1 MDRRAEPELMNT
13 KDQVDSYS
21 EADFSKG
28 EIKFIRFIK
37 NYLKKNN
44 IHLTH
49 NDLIVDLGCGPGN
62 ISEKLSKEWPNTSVL
77 GIDGSKEM
85 IHKAKIRKNSQEKP
99 LNNLNYLCED
109 IKNIKLVDIS
119 DKKHINLLVSNSLIH
134 HITHINEFF
143 ECILSLSSENTL
155 NFHKDL
161 IRPINKKYALELKAE
176 CASKYNETLTSDYY
190 ASLQA
195 SYRADELRNLIA
207 NKNLAHLD
215 VLEED
220 NKYLI
225 LYGRV

>member
-1 MDRRAEPELMNT
+1 MDRRAEPELMIT

-28 EIKFIRFIK
+28 ENKFVLFIK
-37 NYLKKNN
+37 NYLRKKN
-44 IHLTH
+44 IQLKP

-62 ISEKLSKEWPNTSVL
+62 ISEKLSIEWPNTSVI

-85 IHKAKIRKNSQEKP
+85 IHKAEIRKNLQEKS

-109 IKNIKLVDIS
+109 IKNIKLDDIT

-134 HITHINEFF
+134 HLTHINEFF
-143 ECILSLSSENTL
+143 ECIISLSDEKTL

-161 IRPINKKYALELKAE
+161 IRPINENYALELKAE
-176 CASKYNETLTSDYY
+176 CASKYNETLTRDYY
-190 ASLQA
+190 ASLLA
-195 SYRADELRNLIA
+195 SYRADELRKLILE
-207 NKNLAHLD
+207 KNLVYLD

-220 NKYLI
+220 KEYLI
-225 LYGRV
+225 LYGSV

>member
-13 KDQVDSYS
+13 KNQVDSYC

-28 EIKFIRFIK
+28 EIKFVRLIK
-37 NYLKKNN
+37 NYLKNNN
-44 IHLTH
+44 IYLTSS
-49 NDLIVDLGCGPGN
+49 DLIVDLGCGPGN
-62 ISEKLSKEWPNTSVL
+62 ISEKLSKEWPNTTVI

-85 IHKAKIRKNSQEKP
+85 IHKAKIRRNLQEKP
-99 LNNLNYLCED
+99 LSNLNYLCKD

-134 HITHINEFF
+134 HITHIDEFF

-161 IRPINKKYALELKAE
+161 IRPINEKYALELKAE
-176 CASKYNETLTSDYY
+176 CASKYNETLTNDYY

-195 SYRADELRNLIA
+195 SYRADELRNLILD
-207 NKNLAHLD
+207 KKLVHLD

-225 LYGRV
+225 LYGSV

>member
-28 EIKFIRFIK
+28 EIKFVRMIK
-37 NYLKKNN
+37 SYLKKNN
-44 IHLTH
+44 IHISS

-62 ISEKLSKEWPNTSVL
+62 ISEKLSKEWPNTSVI

-85 IHKAKIRKNSQEKP
+85 INMANSRKNLQEKP
-99 LNNLNYLCED
+99 LNNLTYLCED

-119 DKKHINLLVSNSLIH
+119 DKKQINLLVSNSLIH
-134 HITHINEFF
+134 HITHINQFF

-161 IRPINKKYALELKAE
+161 IRPINEKYALELKAE

-190 ASLQA
+190 ASLLA
-195 SYRADELRNLIA
+195 SYRADELRKLIA
-207 NKNLAHLD
+207 DKNLVHLD

-225 LYGRV
+225 VYGSV

>member
-1 MDRRAEPELMNT
+1 MDRKAEPEFMNT

-21 EADFSKG
+21 DADFSKG
-28 EIKFIRFIK
+28 EIKFIQLIK
-37 NYLKKNN
+37 NYLNKNN
-44 IHLTH
+44 IQLTH

-62 ISEKLSKEWPNTSVL
+62 ISEKLSINWPDTSVL

-85 IHKAKIRKNSQEKP
+85 IYKAKSRRSLQEES

-109 IKNIKLVDIS
+109 IKNLKLADIS
-119 DKKHINLLVSNSLIH
+119 DKKDINLLVSNSLIH

-143 ECILSLSSENTL
+143 ECIISLSSKQTL

-161 IRPINKKYALELKAE
+161 IRPINEKDALELKAE

-195 SYRADELRNLIA
+195 SYRPDELRNQIL
-207 NKNLAHLD
+207 KNNLVNLD

-220 NKYLI
+220 NEYLI
-225 LYGRV
+225 LYGSV

>member
-1 MDRRAEPELMNT
+1 MDRRPEPELMNT
-13 KDQVDSYS
+13 KDQVDSYT

-28 EIKFIRFIK
+28 EFKFIKMIK

-44 IHLTH
+44 IHISS

-62 ISEKLSKEWPNTSVL
+62 ISEKLSKEWPNTSVI

-85 IHKAKIRKNSQEKP
+85 INMAMIRKNLQEKP

-109 IKNIKLVDIS
+109 IKNIQLVDIS
-119 DKKHINLLVSNSLIH
+119 DKKQINLLVSNSLIH
-134 HITHINEFF
+134 HITHINQFF

-161 IRPINKKYALELKAE
+161 IRPINEKYALKLKAE
-176 CASKYNETLTSDYY
+176 CALKYNETLTSDYY

-195 SYRADELRNLIA
+195 SYRVDELRNLISD
-207 NKNLAHLD
+207 KNLVHLD

-225 LYGRV
+225 LYGSV

>member
-1 MDRRAEPELMNT
+1 MDRRAEPELMIK

-28 EIKFIRFIK
+28 EIKFVQLIK
-37 NYLKKNN
+37 NYLKQNN
-44 IHLTH
+44 IQLTP

-62 ISEKLSKEWPNTSVL
+62 ISEKLSLEWPNTSVL

-85 IHKAKIRKNSQEKP
+85 INKAKFRKRLQGKS

-109 IKNIKLVDIS
+109 IKNIKLADIS
-119 DKKHINLLVSNSLIH
+119 CKKYINLLVSNSLIH

-143 ECILSLSSENTL
+143 ECIISLSGKKTL

-161 IRPINKKYALELKAE
+161 IRPINEKYALELKAE

-190 ASLQA
+190 ASLKA
-195 SYRADELRNLIA
+195 SYRADELRNIILE
-207 NKNLAHLD
+207 KNLVHLD

-220 NKYLI
+220 NEYLI
-225 LYGRV
+225 LYGSV

>member
-28 EIKFIRFIK
+28 ETKFVQLIK
-37 NYLKKNN
+37 NYLEKSN
-44 IHLTH
+44 IHLSH
-49 NDLIVDLGCGPGN
+49 HDLIVDLGCGPGN
-62 ISEKLSKEWPNTSVL
+62 ISEKLCIEWPNTTVI

-85 IHKAKIRKNSQEKP
+85 IQKANIRKNLQKKP

-109 IKNIKLVDIS
+109 IKKIKLADIS
-119 DKKHINLLVSNSLIH
+119 DKKQINLLVSNSFIH
-134 HITHINEFF
+134 HLTHINEFF
-143 ECILSLSSENTL
+143 ECIISLSGEKTM

-161 IRPINKKYALELKAE
+161 IRPTNKKIALELKAK

-195 SYRADELRNLIA
+195 SYRADELRKLILEKNLI
-207 NKNLAHLD
+207 HLD

-220 NKYLI
+220 KEYLI
-225 LYGRV
+225 LYGSV

>member
-1 MDRRAEPELMNT
+1 MERRAEPELMNT

-62 ISEKLSKEWPNTSVL
+62 ISERLSKEWPNTSVL

-85 IHKAKIRKNSQEKP
+85 IHKAKIRKNEQEKP

-109 IKNIKLVDIS
+109 IKKICL
-119 DKKHINLLVSNSLIH
+119 SLIH
-134 HITHINEFF
+134 I
-143 ECILSLSSENTL
+143 
-155 NFHKDL
+155 
-161 IRPINKKYALELKAE
+161 
-176 CASKYNETLTSDYY
+176 
-190 ASLQA
+190 
-195 SYRADELRNLIA
+195 
-207 NKNLAHLD
+207 
-215 VLEED
+215 
-220 NKYLI
+220 
-225 LYGRV
+225 

>member
-28 EIKFIRFIK
+28 EIKFVRLIK

-44 IHLTH
+44 IHITP

-62 ISEKLSKEWPNTSVL
+62 ISEKLSKEWPNTSVI

-85 IHKAKIRKNSQEKP
+85 INMAKIKKNLQEKP
-99 LNNLNYLCED
+99 LNNLRYLCED
-109 IKNIKLVDIS
+109 IKNIKLADIS
-119 DKKHINLLVSNSLIH
+119 DKKQINLLVSNSLIH
-134 HITHINEFF
+134 HLTHINDFF
-143 ECILSLSSENTL
+143 ECILSLSRENTL

-161 IRPINKKYALELKAE
+161 IRPMNEKYALKLKAE
-176 CASKYNETLTSDYY
+176 CASKYNETLTCDYY

-207 NKNLAHLD
+207 DKNLIHLD

-220 NKYLI
+220 NMYLI
-225 LYGRV
+225 VYGSV

>member
-1 MDRRAEPELMNT
+1 
-13 KDQVDSYS
+13 
-21 EADFSKG
+21 
-28 EIKFIRFIK
+28 
-37 NYLKKNN
+37 
-44 IHLTH
+44 
-49 NDLIVDLGCGPGN
+49 
-62 ISEKLSKEWPNTSVL
+62 
-77 GIDGSKEM
+77 M
-85 IHKAKIRKNSQEKP
+85 INMAKIRKDIKEKP

-119 DKKHINLLVSNSLIH
+119 DKKQINLLVSNSLIH

-161 IRPINKKYALELKAE
+161 IRPINEKYALELKAE

-207 NKNLAHLD
+207 DKNLAHLD

-225 LYGRV
+225 VYGSV

>member
-1 MDRRAEPELMNT
+1 M
-13 KDQVDSYS
+13 
-21 EADFSKG
+21 
-28 EIKFIRFIK
+28 
-37 NYLKKNN
+37 
-44 IHLTH
+44 
-49 NDLIVDLGCGPGN
+49 DLGCGPGN

-85 IHKAKIRKNSQEKP
+85 IHKAKIRKNLQEKP

-109 IKNIKLVDIS
+109 IKSIKLVDDIS

-161 IRPINKKYALELKAE
+161 IRPINEKYALELKAE
-176 CASKYNETLTSDYY
+176 CASKYNETLTNDYY

-225 LYGRV
+225 LYLSLIHI

>member
-62 ISEKLSKEWPNTSVL
+62 ISEKLSQEWPKTSVL

-85 IHKAKIRKNSQEKP
+85 IHKAKFRKNLREKP

-134 HITHINEFF
+134 HITNINQFF

-161 IRPINKKYALELKAE
+161 IRPINEKYALQLKAE
-176 CASKYNETLTSDYY
+176 CASKYNETLTNDYY

-195 SYRADELRNLIA
+195 SYRADELKKLILD
-207 NKNLAHLD
+207 KNLVHLD
-215 VLEED
+215 VLEEE

-225 LYGRV
+225 LYGSV